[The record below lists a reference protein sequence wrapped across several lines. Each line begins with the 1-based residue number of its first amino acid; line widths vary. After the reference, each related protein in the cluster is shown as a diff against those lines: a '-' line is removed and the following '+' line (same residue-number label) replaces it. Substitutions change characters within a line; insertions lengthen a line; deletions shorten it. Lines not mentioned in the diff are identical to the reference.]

1 LHVFKFENRVFPLQF
16 YFVRPDTSVD
26 IERFLQGSYSVMQ
39 KHHCL

>member
-1 LHVFKFENRVFPLQF
+1 LHVFKFENRVFLHNH
-16 YFVRPDTSVD
+16 FVRPDTSVD